1 MRNAVSTRSVVSAR
15 LWTGTDYRLILCEGR
30 DLGLASNSGVQNL
43 TNSLLILLVIRRYKL
58 STTTDRSSYLEVKS
72 QILVLFMVLWT
83 SISSK
88 LPKYNNM
95 KCQ

>member
-15 LWTGTDYRLILCEGR
+15 LWTGTDYRLILCEGM
-30 DLGLASNSGVQNL
+30 GLASNPGVQNP